1 MGEKKSREEPSRRV
15 AYGATLPAFE
25 VSGMKETASFS
36 SLLDSCPSPRG
47 SSSPSLA
54 SSSSSFSSPFFPSSF
69 ELESFTHE
77 TSYNPSFQVA
87 RLVFRTLETTTATA
101 GKTLA
106 KHRSNQLAAEKFWT
120 KFDVG
125 WILFFFS
132 FFFRS
137 AVISHSYRIVTTNR
151 EIYIYFRPFLFYSP
165 LEKLEGPISRSDSLP
180 WNGAETE

>member
-1 MGEKKSREEPSRRV
+1 
-15 AYGATLPAFE
+15 
-25 VSGMKETASFS
+25 MKETASFS

-54 SSSSSFSSPFFPSSF
+54 SSSFSSFFPPFFPSSF

-106 KHRSNQLAAEKFWT
+106 KHRSNQLAAEKENSGQT
-120 KFDVG
+120 STLVG
-125 WILFFFS
+125 SFFSFLFFFS
-132 FFFRS
+132 FS
-137 AVISHSYRIVTTNR
+137 SDISFISNR
-151 EIYIYFRPFLFYSP
+151 HNESRNIYIFS
-165 LEKLEGPISRSDSLP
+165 SLP
-180 WNGAETE
+180 VLFSPRETRGSHLAKRFPPVEWSRNGIEIFGPRSVFG

>member
-1 MGEKKSREEPSRRV
+1 
-15 AYGATLPAFE
+15 
-25 VSGMKETASFS
+25 MKETASFS

-54 SSSSSFSSPFFPSSF
+54 SSSSSSFSSPFFPSSF

-125 WILFFFS
+125 WILFFF
-132 FFFRS
+132 FFFFVQQWYLIHIES
-137 AVISHSYRIVTTNR
+137 SQRI
-151 EIYIYFRPFLFYSP
+151 EKYIYIFVPSCFILPSRNSRVPSREAIPSRGMEQKRNRNFRSP
-165 LEKLEGPISRSDSLP
+165 VCVRVMRLST
-180 WNGAETE
+180 AV

>member
-1 MGEKKSREEPSRRV
+1 
-15 AYGATLPAFE
+15 
-25 VSGMKETASFS
+25 MKETASFS

-106 KHRSNQLAAEKFWT
+106 KHRSNQLAAEKENSGQT
-120 KFDVG
+120 SMLVG
-125 WILFFFS
+125 SFFSFS
-132 FFFRS
+132 FFFGS
-137 AVISHSYRIVTTNR
+137 AVISHSYRIVTTNG

>member
-1 MGEKKSREEPSRRV
+1 
-15 AYGATLPAFE
+15 
-25 VSGMKETASFS
+25 MKETASFS

-151 EIYIYFRPFLFYSP
+151 EIYIYIFVPSCFILPSRNSRVPSREAIPSHGMEQKRNRNFRSP
-165 LEKLEGPISRSDSLP
+165 VCVRVMRLST
-180 WNGAETE
+180 AV

>member
-1 MGEKKSREEPSRRV
+1 
-15 AYGATLPAFE
+15 
-25 VSGMKETASFS
+25 MKETASFS

-54 SSSSSFSSPFFPSSF
+54 SSSSSSFSSPFFPSSF